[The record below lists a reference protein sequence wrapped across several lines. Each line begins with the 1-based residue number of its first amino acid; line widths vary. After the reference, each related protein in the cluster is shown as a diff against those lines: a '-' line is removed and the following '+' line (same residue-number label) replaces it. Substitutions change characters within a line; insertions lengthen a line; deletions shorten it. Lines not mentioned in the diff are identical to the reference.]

1 MPNIF
6 ISYRRED
13 SAGHTG
19 RLFDRLSEHFG
30 KDHVFMDIADIHPGL
45 DFVEAIDRALGSCDA
60 FVVVMGAQWATIA
73 DTTGRRRLENP
84 EDFIRLEI
92 ARALQ
97 KNRRVIPAL
106 VQGAAMPSPQNLPA
120 DLRKLCRLQALEL
133 SDTRWDY
140 DVGQLIETLEMTPGK
155 SRADDGKIP
164 ARDVPSSHRFS
175 RWLLVLAAGILL
187 IGGGTATF
195 LLRSRTGLEVRD
207 PVSGSGGQAS
217 RTVREHNPRPE
228 TEVGS
233 GRKGDV
239 GVAAKVGARG
249 GMADQQSGPA
259 PVVTTQ
265 RKGINLLAPENG
277 GQLLLVPSD
286 HWLETIDGKENS
298 VWISG
303 EAVYAFKDE
312 RQATFDTF
320 TVLIPET
327 QNYNVKEFELL
338 AGNDSPTGRFESIGR
353 FQTQN
358 IKFVKQPYQQFTF
371 PPVQARYLKV
381 KILSSHAGSRDA
393 LAYEVQLFGVLN

>member
-45 DFVEAIDRALGSCDA
+45 DFVEAIDKALGSCDA
-60 FVVVMGAQWATIA
+60 FVVVMGTQWTSIA
-73 DTTGRRRLENP
+73 DANSRRRLENP

-97 KNRRVIPAL
+97 KNRRVIPVL
-106 VQGAAMPSPQNLPA
+106 VQGAAMPGPQDLPA
-120 DLRKLCRLQALEL
+120 DLKKLCRLQALEL

-140 DVGQLIETLEMTPGK
+140 DVSQLIKNLEMTSGK
-155 SRADDGKIP
+155 IRTDDGKIP
-164 ARDVPSSHRFS
+164 VHVPSSHRLS
-175 RWLLVLAAGILL
+175 RWLLAVAAGVLL
-187 IGGGTATF
+187 IGGGTAAF
-195 LLRSRTGLEVRD
+195 LLGSRADLKVRD
-207 PVSGSGGQAS
+207 VVGGSGEKAS
-217 RTVREHNPRPE
+217 RAVGEHNPRPG
-228 TEVGS
+228 TDFAS
-233 GRKGDV
+233 GRKVDGE
-239 GVAAKVGARG
+239 VAGKLDARG
-249 GMADQQSGPA
+249 GMAGQQSEPGPGA
-259 PVVTTQ
+259 LSQ
-265 RKGINLLAPENG
+265 SKGINLLAPENG

-286 HWLETIDGKENS
+286 HWLETIDGKENGF
-298 VWISG
+298 WIGG

-312 RQATFDTF
+312 RQATFGTF

-358 IKFVKQPYQQFTF
+358 IKFVKRPYQEFKF
-371 PPVQARYLKV
+371 PPVHARYLKV
-381 KILSSHAGSRDA
+381 KILSSHAGSREA
-393 LAYEVQLFGVLN
+393 LAYEVQLLGTLN

>member
-45 DFVEAIDRALGSCDA
+45 DFVEAIDKALGSCDA
-60 FVVVMGAQWATIA
+60 FVVVMGTQWTSIA
-73 DTTGRRRLENP
+73 DATGRRRLENP

-97 KNRRVIPAL
+97 KNRRVIPVL
-106 VQGAAMPSPQNLPA
+106 VQGAAMPTPQNLPA
-120 DLRKLCRLQALEL
+120 DLKKLSRLQALEL

-140 DVGQLIETLEMTPGK
+140 DVSQLMETLGMTPRET
-155 SRADDGKIP
+155 RADHGKIP
-164 ARDVPSSHRFS
+164 VQVSSSHRFS
-175 RWLLVLAAGILL
+175 RWLLALAAGVLL
-187 IGGGTATF
+187 IGGGTAAF
-195 LLRSRTGLEVRD
+195 LLRSRAGVEVREGARG
-207 PVSGSGGQAS
+207 PGEKAS
-217 RTVREHNPRPE
+217 RTVGEQNPRPGS
-228 TEVGS
+228 EVAS
-233 GRKGDV
+233 GRKVDLK
-239 GVAAKVGARG
+239 VAVKLDSTG
-249 GMADQQSGPA
+249 GTASQQPDPA
-259 PVVTTQ
+259 PAVPSP
-265 RKGINLLAPENG
+265 RKAINLLAPENG
-277 GQLLLVPSD
+277 GQLLLVPSY
-286 HWLETIDGKENS
+286 HWLETIDGKENAF
-298 VWISG
+298 WIGG

-338 AGNDSPTGRFESIGR
+338 AGNDSPTGRFEPIGR

-358 IKFVKQPYQQFTF
+358 IKFVKQPYQEFKF

-381 KILSSHAGSRDA
+381 KILSSHGGTHEA
-393 LAYEVQLFGVLN
+393 LAYEVQLFGTLN

>member
-30 KDHVFMDIADIHPGL
+30 KDHVFMDVADIHPGL
-45 DFVEAIDRALGSCDA
+45 DFVDAIDKALGSCDA
-60 FVVVMGAQWATIA
+60 FVVVMGTQWTSIA
-73 DTTGRRRLENP
+73 DATGRRRLENP

-106 VQGAAMPSPQNLPA
+106 VQGAAMPGPQDLPA
-120 DLRKLCRLQALEL
+120 DLKKLCRLQALEL

-140 DVGQLIETLEMTPGK
+140 DVSQLIENLEMTPRK
-155 SRADDGKIP
+155 TRTDDGKIP
-164 ARDVPSSHRFS
+164 GPVPSSHRLS
-175 RWLLVLAAGILL
+175 RWLLAVAAGVLL
-187 IGGGTATF
+187 IGGGTAVF
-195 LLRSRTGLEVRD
+195 LLRSRAGLEV
-207 PVSGSGGQAS
+207 PNVVGGSGEKAS
-217 RTVREHNPRPE
+217 RAVREQNPRPG
-228 TEVGS
+228 TEVAS
-233 GRKGDV
+233 GRRVDLE
-239 GVAAKVGARG
+239 VAVKLDSRG
-249 GMADQQSGPA
+249 GMAGQQSEPA
-259 PVVTTQ
+259 PGAPSQ
-265 RKGINLLAPENG
+265 SKGINLLAPENG

-286 HWLETIDGKENS
+286 HWLETIDGKENGF
-298 VWISG
+298 WIGG

-312 RQATFDTF
+312 RQASFDTF

-338 AGNDSPTGRFESIGR
+338 AGNDSPTGRFESIGK

-358 IKFVKQPYQQFTF
+358 IKFVKRPYQEFKF

-381 KILSSHAGSRDA
+381 RILSSHGGSREA
-393 LAYEVQLFGVLN
+393 LAYEVQLLGTLN